1 VRTLLFS
8 TLYPSRARPRHG
20 LFVEKRAIE
29 LARHAGLRTEVV
41 APVPWVPRFARGL
54 AGYSAMVQTPRHETW
69 HGMKLHHPRYV
80 LLPRIGMNLA
90 PAALAWGASG
100 CLTRLVREG
109 FDFDVIDAHY
119 LYPDGVAAALLGRW
133 FGKPVILTARGS
145 DVNLIAGFTAPR
157 AMMRWAVRT
166 AFASIGVS
174 ADLANKLRVLG
185 AREVH
190 VMRNGVDCVAFQPMD
205 GELARRR
212 LGLAAGPWLL
222 SVGNL
227 VPLKRHAWIIESLA
241 ELRVGFPSA
250 RLAIVGAGELRGELA
265 ALASRLGLADH
276 VRLVGPVDQDELAW
290 WYSAAHVSV
299 LASEREGWPNVLLES
314 MACGTPV
321 VAAKVGGVPEIV
333 ESPDLGVLFDP
344 SDRSALTMAL
354 RHAIT
359 RPWDR
364 HAVRAHAE
372 RMGWD
377 ETSRKQAELFERAAI
392 HATRGFHA

>member
-8 TLYPSRARPRHG
+8 TLYPSRVRPRHG

-29 LARHAGLRTEVV
+29 VARHAGLRTEVV
-41 APVPWVPRFARGL
+41 APVPWVPRIAGGL

-69 HGMKLHHPRYV
+69 HGMQLHHPRYF

-90 PAALAWGASG
+90 PATLAWGARG
-100 CLTRLVREG
+100 CLARLVSEG

-145 DVNLIAGFTAPR
+145 DVNLIAGFAVPR

-174 ADLANKLRVLG
+174 ADLANKLVGLG

-190 VMRNGVDCVAFQPMD
+190 VMRNGVDCAAFQPMD
-205 GELARRR
+205 PDLARRR
-212 LGLAAGPWLL
+212 LGLSDGPWLL

-241 ELRVGFPSA
+241 ELRIRFPSI
-250 RLAIVGAGELRGELA
+250 RLAIVGAGELGGELA
-265 ALASRLGLADH
+265 ALAGRLGLADH
-276 VRLVGPVDQDELAW
+276 VRLVGSIDQAELAW

-321 VAAKVGGVPEIV
+321 VAAQVGGVPEIV
-333 ESPDLGVLFDP
+333 GSPDLGLLFDP
-344 SDRSALTMAL
+344 SDRSALTTAL
-354 RHAIT
+354 RNAIART
-359 RPWDR
+359 WDR
-364 HAVRAHAE
+364 HAVRAHAQ

-377 ETSRKQAELFERAAI
+377 ETSRKQAELFERAVVQAR
-392 HATRGFHA
+392 RGFRA